1 MHALGNLTYL
11 VVVLGIIISMLR
23 EDKESGLA
31 KFIGG
36 LIFGLAAGYL
46 TALLLTEKTGPELRK
61 DFVENSNEILENM
74 KDKLDVFRDKAADR
88 IQEIKNFADEK
99 FSLSAIK
106 IQDQIDSIAKQLD
119 ELGKKTKEVAN
130 ESKENT
136 PSS

>member
-1 MHALGNLTYL
+1 
-11 VVVLGIIISMLR
+11 MLR
-23 EDKESGLA
+23 EERESGLT
-31 KFIGG
+31 KFLGG
-36 LIFGLAAGYL
+36 LIVGLAAGYL
-46 TALLLTEKTGPELRK
+46 TGLLVTEKTGPELRK
-61 DFVENSNEILENM
+61 DWLENSNEVLEKM

-130 ESKENT
+130 EAKENT